1 MMPTENPGKTFLA
14 NSAGLSADAL
24 QCMEILE
31 KKCRA
36 GEISLSDVQLKQFA
50 AYFDLLTETNKVMNL
65 TALISPEDVAVKHF
79 IDSLLCYDERLI
91 KGKTVIDV
99 GTGAG
104 FPGIPLK
111 IYDPS
116 IKLVLLDSL
125 AKRLSFLEKVT
136 EQLHITGVRF
146 EHMRAEDAGHSK
158 VLRGKFDVAVSR
170 AVARL
175 SVLAEYCL
183 PLVKK
188 GGSMIALKGSKYKE
202 EMDEAGKA
210 VGILGGKII
219 EAREVVLPGLD
230 DGRAIIVIQKIKDT
244 PSLYPRK
251 AGLPAKKPLGCLS
264 GI

>member
-1 MMPTENPGKTFLA
+1 MIPTENPGKTFLA

-24 QCMEILE
+24 QCVEILE

-79 IDSLLCYDERLI
+79 IDSLLCYDERLM

-158 VLRGKFDVAVSR
+158 VLRGK
-170 AVARL
+170 
-175 SVLAEYCL
+175 
-183 PLVKK
+183 
-188 GGSMIALKGSKYKE
+188 E

-251 AGLPAKKPLGCLS
+251 AGLPAKKPLGGLS